1 MIVETKGIIEMKKV
15 GDTVNDIKDAQ
26 QKDDSFNE
34 SVELTDLQKARQE
47 FKSEQDRLISYIQK
61 GYKAR
66 VKWVKQGMYVQ
77 VIQAELAIAVSM
89 GRLDLAKNLFE
100 RLEKLNVLKD
110 KIEQLDYAM
119 RFATEEVVL
128 LPESPSEDSTQK
140 Q

>member
-1 MIVETKGIIEMKKV
+1 M
-15 GDTVNDIKDAQ
+15 NDIKDAPI
-26 QKDDSFNE
+26 KDDLE
-34 SVELTDLQKARQE
+34 KEKVELTDLEKTRQE

-89 GRLDLAKNLFE
+89 GRLDLANNLFE
-100 RLEKLNVLKD
+100 RLKKLNVLKD
-110 KIEQLDYAM
+110 QIDQLDYAM

-128 LPESPSEDSTQK
+128 LPESPSQDSTQK